1 MGDEQRIEDSRTA
14 PRFSVTAPVGGFFG
28 AAAVRLL
35 SISAT
40 GAQIEHSAPVKP
52 GSRGRVGFNV
62 RERVFTFTGDVVW
75 SRLSKH
81 LAPDG
86 KPLYRSGLRS
96 SDPHALETLIG
107 ALDSVRFVE
116 RDQNSLERKRQ
127 KLAER
132 RQARQAISQVK
143 LLTSEEL
150 IQTDELLLIM
160 QARDRL
166 RLNPEEATKW
176 YNRAKF
182 SMAEYVGQHDSSF
195 REEVF
200 AIWEYLERTVDLGI
214 IARVLDKRQ

>member
-1 MGDEQRIEDSRTA
+1 MDEEPRIDDSRTA
-14 PRFSVTAPVGGFFG
+14 PRFSVTAPVPGFFG
-28 AAAVRLL
+28 ATAVSLL

-62 RERVFTFTGDVVW
+62 RERAFTFTGDVVW

-81 LAPDG
+81 LGPDG
-86 KPLYRSGLRS
+86 EPLYRSGLRS
-96 SDPHALETLIG
+96 SDPEALEALLE

-116 RDQNSLERKRQ
+116 RDKNSLERKRQ

-132 RQARQAISQVK
+132 RKVQREAAQVK
-143 LLTSEEL
+143 LLTPQEL
-150 IQTDELLLIM
+150 IQTDELLLIL
-160 QARDRL
+160 QARDRF

-182 SMAEYVGQHDSSF
+182 TMAEYVGQHDSSF

-200 AIWEYLERTVDLGI
+200 AIWEYLERTVDLGV

>member
-14 PRFSVTAPVGGFFG
+14 PRFSVTSSVPGFFG
-28 AAAVRLL
+28 ATVVHLL

-62 RERVFTFTGDVVW
+62 RERAFTFTGDVVW

-81 LAPDG
+81 LGSDG

-96 SDPHALETLIG
+96 SDPGALEALLE
-107 ALDSVRFVE
+107 ALDSIQLVASD
-116 RDQNSLERKRQ
+116 RDSLERKRD

-132 RQARQAISQVK
+132 RKAQQAAAQVK
-143 LLTSEEL
+143 LLTPQEL
-150 IQTDELLLIM
+150 IQTDQLLLIQ
-160 QARDRL
+160 QARDRF

-182 SMAEYVGQHDSSF
+182 TMAEYVGLHDSSF

-200 AIWEYLERTVDLGI
+200 AIWEYLERTVDLGV
-214 IARVLDKRQ
+214 IARVLDKRH

>member
-1 MGDEQRIEDSRTA
+1 MNDEQRIEDSRTA
-14 PRFSVTAPVGGFFG
+14 PRFTVTAPVAGFFG
-28 AAAVRLL
+28 ATTVRLM

-52 GSRGRVGFNV
+52 GSRGRAGFNV
-62 RERVFTFTGDVVW
+62 RERAFTFTGDVVW

-81 LAPDG
+81 LGPDG

-96 SDPHALETLIG
+96 SDPGALEALLE
-107 ALDSVRFVE
+107 ALDSVRFVAPD
-116 RDQNSLERKRQ
+116 RDSLERKRQ

-132 RQARQAISQVK
+132 RKAQQAVPQVK
-143 LLTSEEL
+143 LLTSQEL

-160 QARDRL
+160 QARDRF

-182 SMAEYVGQHDSSF
+182 TMAEYVGQHDSSF

-200 AIWEYLERTVDLGI
+200 AIWEYLERTVDLGV